1 MLGQEQHIIAD
12 GFSISDFLYPRNKE
26 YGIKESYEQGGI
38 ELYNPKYGLQDYIW
52 KAWIENDTVF
62 IKRDDLDN
70 AVEFLK
76 DKNISEIDLTFDQ
89 NMNPCLAYVAD
100 NIPKLYFYDTAKAV
114 YVTMTF
120 KDIKN
125 PKISLDDKR
134 DFNISQSN
142 IVFAYMRDNNLYIRL
157 QRDRFGVEYLL
168 KSFDDDKTLYRIGMG
183 VNNRFLFCLY

>member
-1 MLGQEQHIIAD
+1 MLSNNQTIITD
-12 GFSISDFLYPRNKE
+12 GIAISDFLYPRSKE
-26 YGIKESYEQGGI
+26 YKLTESYERGGI

-76 DKNISEIDLTFDQ
+76 DKNISEIDLSFDQ
-89 NMNPCLAYVAD
+89 NMNPHIAYVAD
-100 NIPKLYFYDTAKAV
+100 NIPKLYFYDTAQAV
-114 YVTMTF
+114 YVTMSF
-120 KDIKN
+120 DNIKN

-134 DFNISQSN
+134 DFSISQSN

-168 KSFDDDKTLYRIGMG
+168 KSFDDDTTLYRIGMG